1 MTQQVKA
8 FASKPD
14 DPRHTHT
21 HEKMVLVYL
30 ILKHWRFIL
39 CSEIVSQGTE
49 AGLDFYVSDKDLK
62 LSILFECW
70 DFRNWVFPLELFC
83 GISCC

>member
-1 MTQQVKA
+1 LNVKVISNYSSKRWRKQVEEMTQQVKA

-30 ILKHWRFIL
+30 ILKHW
-39 CSEIVSQGTE
+39 
-49 AGLDFYVSDKDLK
+49 
-62 LSILFECW
+62 LFH
-70 DFRNWVFPLELFC
+70 FVF
-83 GISCC
+83 